1 MKQVIES
8 TKKKNGLIQGYEPNK
23 ISFYIILLNSN
34 RLDELN
40 ECLWNDMQKYKI
52 DNKSYVLLG

>member
-8 TKKKNGLIQGYEPNK
+8 TKNKNGLIQGYEPNK

-52 DNKSYVLLG
+52 DNK